1 MKNILDVLR
10 DRYES
15 TEEAYRITD
24 ANFIAD
30 LPLDDTIQYV
40 EDWSQSDAR
49 PIEVNTAVASQPA
62 QDPPTK
68 IKFE

>member
-15 TEEAYRITD
+15 TEEAHRITD

-30 LPLDDTIQYV
+30 LPLDDTVQYAD
-40 EDWSQSDAR
+40 DWSQTDVR
-49 PIEVNTAVASQPA
+49 PVEVQPAAASQTA